1 MESRIFN
8 SFNSERIVEV
18 LFICEMLEK
27 YFPNKKLL
35 DVGGIPTN
43 HSFNSSI
50 YETIKTL
57 NIQHD
62 IVDFRGGKYKGDFVT
77 ISINELYDVVMFLSS
92 LEHFPQCTEG
102 DLVYRENEDRKGYL
116 KALNILNEKGK
127 IILTIPFGK
136 NVWQPYHQNYD
147 MSAILKLTE
156 GSKILEVF
164 TYKLSQDNYWEL
176 TAPNLMEEIL
186 YTDKAYGVGCFLLEK
201 NSHESS

>member
-1 MESRIFN
+1 MENRIFN

-18 LFICEMLEK
+18 LFICEILKK
-27 YFPNKKLL
+27 YFEGQKLL

-50 YETIKTL
+50 YETIKNL

-62 IVDFRGGKYKGDFVT
+62 IADFRGGKYSGDFVT
-77 ISINELYDVVMFLSS
+77 IKIDESYDFIMFLSS

-102 DLVYRENEDRKGYL
+102 DLIFRDNEDRKGYL
-116 KALNILNEKGK
+116 KALSILKDKGK

-136 NVWQPYHQNYD
+136 FRWQPYHQNYD
-147 MSAILKLTE
+147 LEAIMRLTE
-156 GSKILEVF
+156 GSKIIESY
-164 TYKLSQDNYWEL
+164 TYKLSGDNYWEL
-176 TAPNLMEEIL
+176 TDPKLMGEVL

-201 NSHESS
+201 L